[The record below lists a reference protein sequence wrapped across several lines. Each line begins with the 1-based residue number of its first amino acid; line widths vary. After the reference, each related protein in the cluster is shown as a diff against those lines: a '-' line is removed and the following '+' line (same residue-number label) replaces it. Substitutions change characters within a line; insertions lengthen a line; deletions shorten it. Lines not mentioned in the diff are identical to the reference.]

1 MAQLEGVQELKPRMM
16 KALIA
21 AAINSTEYSDLSV
34 DAIYK
39 MFRAKFPD
47 TVNPTKAMEME
58 ERRSLWT
65 TYPNLNKWF
74 DGSKECLIHYG
85 YAEDKPQ
92 CVIDIF
98 EGRKPPCEIDCKCCV
113 LVCMLCIYFAVI
125 LTDPRLHLALQLI

>member
-1 MAQLEGVQELKPRMM
+1 M

-47 TVNPTKAMEME
+47 TVNPMKAMEME

-98 EGRKPPCEIDCKCCV
+98 EGRKPPV
-113 LVCMLCIYFAVI
+113 PMMMLMKMEN
-125 LTDPRLHLALQLI
+125 LQLGLSQGFIILY